1 MSEHIVVRSV
11 GAAVPAFLVD
21 LGFVLLFATVG
32 RLSHA
37 EGVPLAGILGVAWP
51 FAVALVVAWVVAHRR
66 AGWPVRM
73 PGSATVWLV
82 TAVLGLVLRVAT
94 GGGFAWSFG
103 VVTLVVLGLFLVG
116 WRCAVEVL
124 RFVGEGLARWAGRQR
139 SGDQPGGAKR

>member
-1 MSEHIVVRSV
+1 MSEPTGPRPVVIVALV
-11 GAAVPAFLVD
+11 VD
-21 LGFVLLFATVG
+21 LAFVLLFATIG
-32 RLSHA
+32 RLSHE
-37 EGVPLAGILGVAWP
+37 EGASVTGVLGVAWP
-51 FAVALVVAWVVAHRR
+51 FAVALLVGWLVAHRR
-66 AGWPVRM
+66 SGWPVRM

-124 RFVGEGLARWAGRQR
+124 RFAGTGLARWADRAASHR
-139 SGDQPGGAKR
+139 